1 MKYILKCLTGLLLAT
16 CTLLA
21 VGCSD
26 KETNDEPLPDSFNVD
41 GIFYKRTSVSTV
53 MVVKND
59 NYSGDIVIPDS
70 VTYGRWTYK
79 VTEMETGCF
88 ANNSHIHAVT
98 IPNSITTIP
107 DFAFEGSS
115 VAIVNMHNRVTSI
128 GKYCFAYCDNIESLC
143 LPESISSISVGQ
155 YSYSGLNQIIIPE
168 YITTINDSAFL
179 GCGLATD
186 IRIPQTVTYIGGS
199 AFASCGH
206 INTYVMDNPALVI
219 KGQAFYYTHIKK
231 LILKEYNYV
240 GLPTLD
246 YNYYSSY
253 TFYIDYIDTIS
264 FQLHGRNLT
273 ATNEYDD
280 WLIWPTMF
288 TWNNR
293 YHKTCIFVSHYADP
307 PMFFDADVSL
317 RLTDHCKKLVVPPG
331 AAELYSNSNYNYN
344 SNYYKWYKFSMIEED
359 ENITPIL

>member
-26 KETNDEPLPDSFNVD
+26 KETYDDTLPDSFNVD

-199 AFASCGH
+199 AFARCELATDIRIPQTVAYIGGSAFARCGN
-206 INTYVMDNPALVI
+206 IDSYVMDNPALVI
-219 KGQAFYYTHIKK
+219 MYGAFLYTHRI
-231 LILKEYNYV
+231 
-240 GLPTLD
+240 
-246 YNYYSSY
+246 
-253 TFYIDYIDTIS
+253 
-264 FQLHGRNLT
+264 
-273 ATNEYDD
+273 
-280 WLIWPTMF
+280 
-288 TWNNR
+288 
-293 YHKTCIFVSHYADP
+293 
-307 PMFFDADVSL
+307 
-317 RLTDHCKKLVVPPG
+317 
-331 AAELYSNSNYNYN
+331 
-344 SNYYKWYKFSMIEED
+344 
-359 ENITPIL
+359 

>member
-1 MKYILKCLTGLLLAT
+1 MKYILKCLIGLLLAT

-26 KETNDEPLPDSFNVD
+26 KETYDDTLPDCFTMD
-41 GIFYKRTSVSTV
+41 GISYKRTSVSTV

-155 YSYSGLNQIIIPE
+155 YFYSGLNQIIIPE
-168 YITTINDSAFL
+168 QFTTIHDSAFL

-186 IRIPQTVTYIGGS
+186 IRIPQTVTYIGEN
-199 AFASCGH
+199 AFARCGN
-206 INTYVMDNPALVI
+206 IDTYVMDNPALVI
-219 KGQAFYYTHIKK
+219 KGQAFFYTHIRK
-231 LILKEYNYV
+231 LTLKEYNFVVSPNPY
-240 GLPTLD
+240 D
-246 YNYYSSY
+246 YYSQSA
-253 TFYIDYIDTIS
+253 FHVDYIDTIS
-264 FQLHGRNLT
+264 FQLHGRNLSAAHQNT
-273 ATNEYDD
+273 SGSDD

-288 TWNNR
+288 TYNNQ
-293 YHKTCIFVSHYADP
+293 YNKKCVFVSHYADP
-307 PMFFDADVSL
+307 PTFFNSSVSY
-317 RLTDHCKKLVVPPG
+317 RLTGHCKKLVVPTG
-331 AAELYSNSNYNYN
+331 SREAYSNNGYYYNWHN
-344 SNYYKWYKFSMIEED
+344 FSTIEED
-359 ENITPIL
+359 ENIIPIL